1 LVQYHHNPVMDDYN
15 DLVFFEAVVR
25 HNGFSAAARATG
37 IEKTR
42 LSRRVAELE
51 QRLGVRLLH
60 RSTRRLALTEAGE
73 RFYSRCAPAV
83 ESAQAAFDSVAELRA
98 EPAGTVR
105 LCCPVVMAQSY
116 LAAILPSYLA
126 LHPKV
131 KVFVEATDRRVNLIE
146 ERFDLALRAATR
158 VEDTGGLVAQNLG
171 SARRILVASA
181 AFFGKGSLP
190 THPSELEAL
199 ETLSEINALHSDHA
213 QGELIHDGGE
223 GVLVN
228 LAPRLVSSDLRVQLE
243 AAVHG
248 LGIALL
254 PEPITS
260 LALEQGQLIHV
271 LPHWSAQ
278 AHLIHLLYPRPRG
291 MLPSVRS
298 LIDHL
303 KIHMPAR
310 IQQSRP
316 GNETP

>member
-1 LVQYHHNPVMDDYN
+1 MDDYN

-60 RSTRRLALTEAGE
+60 RSTRKLAMTEAGE
-73 RFYSRCAPAV
+73 RFYARCAPAV

-131 KVFVEATDRRVNLIE
+131 KVLVEATDRRVNLIE
-146 ERFDLALRAATR
+146 ERFDLALRAATE
-158 VEDTGGLVAQNLG
+158 VEDSGGLVAQSLG
-171 SARRILVASA
+171 SARRILVASP
-181 AFFGKGSLP
+181 AFFAQSGVP
-190 THPSELEAL
+190 VHPSELEAL
-199 ETLSEINALHSDHA
+199 ETLSEINALRDGQA
-213 QGELIHDGGE
+213 QWELVNEAGESA
-223 GVLVN
+223 LVN
-228 LAPRLVSSDLRVQLE
+228 LTPRLVSSDLRVQLE

-248 LGIALL
+248 LGTALL

-260 LALEQGQLIHV
+260 LALGQGQLIHV
-271 LPHWSAQ
+271 LPRWSAQ

-310 IQQSRP
+310 IQQSRSDKAIP
-316 GNETP
+316 